1 MIVVMNV
8 VRAAEGRAEDFERAF
23 ANRERRLSEV
33 PGFAGFELLR
43 RQGDNEYLVVSR
55 WESREAFEGWLRSDA
70 FRAAHSGEGGQGQL
84 SHGNEIRTYDV
95 LEQELPA

>member
-8 VRAAEGRAEDFERAF
+8 VRAAEGRAADFERAF
-23 ANRERRLSEV
+23 ANRERRLAEV

-43 RQGDNEYLVVSR
+43 RQGENEYLVISR
-55 WESREAFEGWLRSDA
+55 WESREAFEGWRRSDA
-70 FRAAHSGEGGQGQL
+70 FKAAHAGDGGRGEL

-95 LEQELPA
+95 LELELPA